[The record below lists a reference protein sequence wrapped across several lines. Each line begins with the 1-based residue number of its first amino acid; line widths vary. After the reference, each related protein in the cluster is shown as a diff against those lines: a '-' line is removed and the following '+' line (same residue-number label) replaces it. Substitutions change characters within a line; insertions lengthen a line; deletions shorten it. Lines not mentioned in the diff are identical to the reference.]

1 MNDLNNQTTNEPTV
15 EPTTIGELIEQDE
28 ARKAGVSVDDYLRQQ
43 VDQYRNKLRI
53 AEIDLDISRKTE
65 DEQRERTRAMTAGLM
80 ALIEPEIVAM
90 FESMLYDHTNDII
103 QSADFESAVEDALD
117 TKLDR
122 YLDADDIDERIS
134 DSFGDSNFDTCVR
147 DVVKEMI
154 RDGEI
159 TISVENIE
167 LSLDS

>member
-43 VDQYRNKLRI
+43 VDQYRNKLHV
-53 AEIDLDISRKTE
+53 AQIDLDIARKTA

-103 QSADFESAVEDALD
+103 P
-117 TKLDR
+117 KLFNSK
-122 YLDADDIDERIS
+122 ANSRIS
-134 DSFGDSNFDTCVR
+134 
-147 DVVKEMI
+147 I
-154 RDGEI
+154 
-159 TISVENIE
+159 
-167 LSLDS
+167 